1 MVAAVV
7 AASVGVVAVVYFAVV
22 APLLRPGTTST
33 PSTEPSL
40 SASASPLPGCETA
53 ALPNG
58 SGLGTVAS
66 IDAGA
71 LNVFDLSTC
80 RETVAVD
87 SGAEPPVRFSHDGL
101 WLAFGDGQVVPVAGG
116 ASAQPFGSSVQAWEW
131 SPVDDVLGG
140 VTQGGGVVIA
150 GPGSESRTLLP
161 DGSGVSHVAFA
172 DDGTRL
178 AVDRAG
184 TGVQVLDVITGE
196 ALTVFHEPDP
206 SRAPELAGW
215 SPDSQW
221 VLYWRGPVGQDAR
234 PLDAAPADGG
244 AWVNISDPMPP
255 QRDLISSCGDI
266 VSLSVGPGIA
276 MSQDKQILLTG
287 PPDWQ
292 FHNLTHDYTRSWFWP
307 ACSADGRWV
316 AAVATPNRAESSDSA
331 APRALW
337 VLATDGSSRT
347 RVVPAGEDV
356 PEFPRWSRDGGAI
369 LVVLRA
375 QREWSSPGTL
385 FLAQIDPASG
395 KVVKMVGPIADIDAA
410 PGPGGHQGWASI
422 TDWYQPT

>member
-7 AASVGVVAVVYFAVV
+7 AACLGLVAVVYFVVV

-33 PSTEPSL
+33 PSTEPSP

-53 ALPNG
+53 TLPG
-58 SGLGTVAS
+58 ASGLGTVAS
-66 IDAGA
+66 TFDGA
-71 LNVFDLSTC
+71 LNVFDLGTC

-116 ASAQPFGSSVQAWEW
+116 APVQPFGSSVQAWEW

-140 VTQGGGVVIA
+140 VTAGGGVMIA

-161 DGSGVSHVAFA
+161 DGSGVGHLAFA
-172 DDGTRL
+172 GDGTRM

-184 TGVQVLDVITGE
+184 TGVQVLDVDTGE

-206 SRAPELAGW
+206 ARAPELAGW
-215 SPDSQW
+215 SPDSRW
-221 VLYWRGPVGQDAR
+221 ILFWRGPVGEDAR

-244 AWVNISDPMPP
+244 AWVNVSDPMPTY
-255 QRDLISSCGDI
+255 RDLISACGDT
-266 VSLSVGPGIA
+266 VGLSVGPGIA
-276 MSQDKQILLTG
+276 MSQGKQILLTA

-337 VLATDGSSRT
+337 VLAANGSSRA
-347 RVVPAGEDV
+347 RVIPAGDDV

-375 QREWSSPGTL
+375 QREWSSSGTL
-385 FLAQIDPASG
+385 FLVQIDPDSG
-395 KVVKMVGPIADIDAA
+395 QVVKTLGPIADLDPA